1 MDIKEI
7 ESINK
12 EENNIITNN
21 LKNISTPTKSNNS
34 KQNEKILK
42 LNQKQ
47 KNNDE
52 NDIRIIKD
60 KKESKSLNK
69 NNFSGNLFNNLLM
82 NSTFKKFLKYK
93 LKYEMDNEKDIP
105 KEFIENLSQREE
117 SKSQKKNV
125 IKNIKKNDNKNNIK
139 SKDKNDI
146 SFINYSYFY
155 NEDKDKKKIIKY
167 NKIYRRKNNNYLD
180 QNDEYINSPKKTDNY
195 TNEIKTNF
203 NNRYTQKSLD
213 NDNNNNNW
221 TSINQRKSNIRSYD
235 YGSFDS
241 NDLIMKN
248 QELYQRIIELQKE
261 ITLSKNEIN
270 LKDEE
275 LKKYFS
281 TYDKIALE
289 NNLNKEKIEDLK
301 KELKYQKTS
310 MNEKL
315 LKITELENINDT
327 LKKEMNKLQKNFET
341 EASTNKE
348 TKQNYDIIK
357 TSYNDIKNQYDLLN
371 LKYQTLTDENFNFKR
386 DKALYEK
393 QIKTK
398 NEMIESLLENN
409 SSIKNISDKL
419 NIIEEKNNIKSNH
432 ELFLDYLKD
441 KNMIIDEKKEN
452 EKRDDDKDKEIDN
465 GMKKDNKDDK
475 KENENKNENKKEL
488 DYHKF
493 DNLPYPELQSKRD
506 ELIQERRI
514 TNNIYCKIPIKS
526 TYKIQIDKRN
536 ELEKRLEEINSD
548 LVIIKSR
555 MKNLK
560 S

>member
-1 MDIKEI
+1 
-7 ESINK
+7 
-12 EENNIITNN
+12 
-21 LKNISTPTKSNNS
+21 
-34 KQNEKILK
+34 
-42 LNQKQ
+42 
-47 KNNDE
+47 
-52 NDIRIIKD
+52 
-60 KKESKSLNK
+60 
-69 NNFSGNLFNNLLM
+69 
-82 NSTFKKFLKYK
+82 
-93 LKYEMDNEKDIP
+93 
-105 KEFIENLSQREE
+105 
-117 SKSQKKNV
+117 
-125 IKNIKKNDNKNNIK
+125 
-139 SKDKNDI
+139 
-146 SFINYSYFY
+146 
-155 NEDKDKKKIIKY
+155 
-167 NKIYRRKNNNYLD
+167 
-180 QNDEYINSPKKTDNY
+180 
-195 TNEIKTNF
+195 
-203 NNRYTQKSLD
+203 
-213 NDNNNNNW
+213 
-221 TSINQRKSNIRSYD
+221 
-235 YGSFDS
+235 
-241 NDLIMKN
+241 MKN
-248 QELYQRIIELQKE
+248 QELYQRIIELQNE

-270 LKDEE
+270 AKDEE

-301 KELKYQKTS
+301 KELKYQKTT

-327 LKKEMNKLQKNFET
+327 LKKEMNKLQKSFEAET
-341 EASTNKE
+341 STNKE

-357 TSYNDIKNQYDLLN
+357 SSYNDIKNQYDLLN

-409 SSIKNISDKL
+409 SSIKNINDKL

-432 ELFLDYLKD
+432 ELFLDYLKE

-452 EKRDDDKDKEIDN
+452 GNGDDDKDKDKEIDN
-465 GMKKDNKDDK
+465 GMKKDNKNDK
-475 KENENKNENKKEL
+475 KENENKNENNKEL

-493 DNLPYPELQSKRD
+493 DNLSYPELQSKRD
-506 ELIQERRI
+506 ELIHERRI

-536 ELEKRLEEINSD
+536 ELEKRLEEINND
-548 LVIIKSR
+548 LVVIKTR

>member
-1 MDIKEI
+1 
-7 ESINK
+7 
-12 EENNIITNN
+12 
-21 LKNISTPTKSNNS
+21 
-34 KQNEKILK
+34 
-42 LNQKQ
+42 
-47 KNNDE
+47 
-52 NDIRIIKD
+52 
-60 KKESKSLNK
+60 
-69 NNFSGNLFNNLLM
+69 
-82 NSTFKKFLKYK
+82 
-93 LKYEMDNEKDIP
+93 
-105 KEFIENLSQREE
+105 
-117 SKSQKKNV
+117 
-125 IKNIKKNDNKNNIK
+125 
-139 SKDKNDI
+139 
-146 SFINYSYFY
+146 
-155 NEDKDKKKIIKY
+155 
-167 NKIYRRKNNNYLD
+167 
-180 QNDEYINSPKKTDNY
+180 
-195 TNEIKTNF
+195 
-203 NNRYTQKSLD
+203 
-213 NDNNNNNW
+213 
-221 TSINQRKSNIRSYD
+221 
-235 YGSFDS
+235 
-241 NDLIMKN
+241 MKN
-248 QELYQRIIELQKE
+248 QELYQRIIELQNE

-270 LKDEE
+270 VKDEE

-327 LKKEMNKLQKNFET
+327 LKKGMNQLQKNFET
-341 EASTNKE
+341 ETSTNKE
-348 TKQNYDIIK
+348 IKQNYDIIK
-357 TSYNDIKNQYDLLN
+357 SSYNDIKNQYDLLN

-409 SSIKNISDKL
+409 SSIKNINDKL
-419 NIIEEKNNIKSNH
+419 NLIEEKNNIKSNH

-441 KNMIIDEKKEN
+441 KNMIIDENKEN
-452 EKRDDDKDKEIDN
+452 GNGDNDNDKDKEIDN
-465 GMKKDNKDDK
+465 GMKKDNKEGQ
-475 KENENKNENKKEL
+475 KEDENKNEKNKEL

-493 DNLPYPELQSKRD
+493 DNLTYPELQSKRD

-536 ELEKRLEEINSD
+536 ELEKRLEEINIH
-548 LVIIKSR
+548 LVVIKSR